1 MRIRRRSLRKLLVI
15 VGCVV
20 GIVGFPGTLAGGLL
34 LLVGSGL
41 HLWSRGCLEQ
51 NLRLT
56 TAGPYRWTRNPFY
69 LANLLIDV
77 GLCFVIG
84 RGWVAVIFLP
94 VWWLSY
100 RETIS
105 REEARLL
112 ALFPD
117 EFPGYL
123 DSVPRL
129 IPSGRGLSL
138 DCAKGRFDWQ
148 NPALS
153 RGSEY
158 ARLLGLWLSFGT
170 IWVCDLLRRE
180 RMAILDERNAWALGL
195 VVILLCG
202 WAVKLALAET
212 FRRPQT
218 QLLPFASQPALRH
231 AVTVLLLSGAIF
243 SGSLWALALPGLW
256 CVLLALDR
264 LGEFRLGRRGQ
275 VKQRAWRYFLPI
287 AIGSNA
293 SLALIEVM
301 ARPAGG

>member
-20 GIVGFPGTLAGGLL
+20 GIVSFRGALAGGLL

-51 NLRLT
+51 NHRLT

-84 RGWVAVIFLP
+84 SGWVAALFLP

-105 REEARLL
+105 REEIRLL

-117 EFPGYL
+117 EFQAYL

-138 DCAKGRFDWQ
+138 DRAEGRFDWQ

-153 RGSEY
+153 QGSEY
-158 ARLLGLWLSFGT
+158 ARLLSLWLSFGT
-170 IWVCDLLRRE
+170 IWAGELLRRE
-180 RMAILDERNAWALGL
+180 QLAILDERNAWAFGL

-202 WAVKLALAET
+202 WVVKLALAET

-218 QLLPFASQPALRH
+218 PLLPFASQPALRH
-231 AVTVLLLSGAIF
+231 GVTVLLLSAAIF
-243 SGSLWALALPGLW
+243 SGSMRALALPGLW

-264 LGEFRLGRRGQ
+264 LGESRLGRRGQ